1 MFKKILAGVGIGV
14 VSVALAAAPSFAA
27 TDPGV
32 LETINA
38 TGGTSATDGLKI
50 DVALGNIQ
58 IGRNGSGQI
67 YDSGDL
73 PDPTSYDSVSSYP
86 VVALS
91 DGTTSL
97 VIGAHTGTNN
107 VDWDSFTSE
116 SALTDSGR
124 SGSIVNHLTYGSGT
138 ALVTADFTIS
148 YTYPNEYFN
157 VKIDLTSLGS
167 DYAAYGHRIY
177 WYADSYLE
185 GSDYGY
191 EFGGVTPGG
200 QTVAGVYS
208 QAGTQ
213 IEAFR
218 QTAGQNLHW
227 VAGYYHCPDEG
238 DTAAYCGADSTDGFI
253 NDFVDFPDAYSTSPD
268 PDAPDEMGID
278 NGFGVN
284 SELSTAATDSMN
296 FDLLF
301 AACVNESPLPCADSG
316 LGTSVAVDPA
326 LPDTGATVRTT
337 IIVSVSAAIVF
348 AFAFFVYASRR
359 KLRFA
364 WTNDRVAS
372 LMDDLDARLS
382 GMEQR
387 AKVAAARRR
396 LRK

>member
-1 MFKKILAGVGIGV
+1 MLKKILAGVGIGV
-14 VSVALAAAPSFAA
+14 VSVAIVAAPSFAA

-50 DVALGNIQ
+50 DVAFGNIQ
-58 IGRNGSGQI
+58 IGRNGSGQL
-67 YDSGDL
+67 YDSTDL
-73 PDPTSYDSVSSYP
+73 PDPTSYSNVSNYP

-91 DGTTSL
+91 DGTSI
-97 VIGAHTGTNN
+97 VKIGGGSNPSYH
-107 VDWDSFTSE
+107 DWDSFTSE
-116 SALTDSGR
+116 ATLTDSGR
-124 SGSIVNHLTYGSGT
+124 SGSVVNHLTYGSGT
-138 ALVTADFTIS
+138 SLITADFTIT

-157 VKIDLTSLGS
+157 VKIDLTSLGT
-167 DYAAYGHRIY
+167 DYAGYSHRIY
-177 WYADSYLE
+177 WYTDSYLE
-185 GSDYGY
+185 GSDEGF

-200 QTVAGVYS
+200 QTVAGVFS

-218 QTAGQNLHW
+218 QVSGQNLFW
-227 VAGYYHCPDEG
+227 IAGEYECPDSGSYTET
-238 DTAAYCGADSTDGFI
+238 DCGAPTTDGFI
-253 NDFVDFPDAYSTSPD
+253 NEYVDFPNAYATSTDA
-268 PDAPDEMGID
+268 ID

-284 SELSTAATDSMN
+284 SALSTAATDSMN

-372 LMDDLDARLS
+372 LMDDLEARLS